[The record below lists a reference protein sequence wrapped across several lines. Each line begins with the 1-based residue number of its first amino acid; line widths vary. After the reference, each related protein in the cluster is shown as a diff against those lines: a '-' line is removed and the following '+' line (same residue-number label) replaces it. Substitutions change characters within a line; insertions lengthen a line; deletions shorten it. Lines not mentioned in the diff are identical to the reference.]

1 MTDDFTSDALRF
13 LLGEMDAAQHQA
25 FSDRLARDPVAARA
39 FKDCADSLA
48 HFAVS
53 TAAPQAVSEFERA
66 NNLAGVLARAKPQNV
81 VPARRRMVPLPW
93 AWPVAAAFLLVLN
106 LLQFLGGRGQGF
118 HFSRSAGTGETTPI
132 APGSTT
138 AGTRDR
144 NSAPAGG
151 ASSNPSPAATD
162 SGPTSSARLAAEF
175 ARLEELRR
183 EYDTL
188 QQARDGLDKQY
199 NAALQQLARRA
210 LTEQGIG
217 RLAAMELVD
226 ANSYAR
232 GDRKGLMNLARDLLT
247 EPGIVA
253 VDPGKNGQPGLGT
266 AETPSLVPGS
276 PASPSAIE
284 SPYAWSVFDEKDN
297 RGYLNLYNLP
307 QVPATDTLQVWV
319 KPAGSVE
326 FQPVGL
332 VPPQYY
338 GKSGSVSYELPAG
351 SATPSEV
358 LITLEPRQN
367 RPTRP
372 TGPVVLRG
380 P

>member
-1 MTDDFTSDALRF
+1 MTDDFTSDALRY
-13 LLGEMDAAQHQA
+13 LLGEMDPDQHRA
-25 FSDRLARDPVAARA
+25 FTERMARDPVAAQA
-39 FKDCADSLA
+39 FKDCADSLTQ
-48 HFAVS
+48 FAIS
-53 TAAPQAVSEFERA
+53 AAAPRPVSEFEREA
-66 NNLAGVLARAKPQNV
+66 NLAAILARARPAA
-81 VPARRRMVPLPW
+81 VPVPNRRRSWGAL
-93 AWPVAAAFLLVLN
+93 AWPIAAALLIALN
-106 LLQFLGGRGQGF
+106 LLQFFSPRGVPPAGTTPGTSLADASAASARTTTSGGSPSPSPTGLT
-118 HFSRSAGTGETTPI
+118 SASAGTSSN
-132 APGSTT
+132 STT
-138 AGTRDR
+138 GTPDR
-144 NSAPAGG
+144 L
-151 ASSNPSPAATD
+151 T
-162 SGPTSSARLAAEF
+162 AEF

-183 EYDTL
+183 DYAML
-188 QQARDGLDKQY
+188 KQARDSLDQQY
-199 NAALQQLARRA
+199 NVALQQLARRA

-247 EPGIVA
+247 EPGIVV
-253 VDPGKNGQPGLGT
+253 VDPGRGGPGEVGVSEVPSLLPGGG
-266 AETPSLVPGS
+266 TPSTS
-276 PASPSAIE
+276 TEA
-284 SPYAWSVFDEKDN
+284 PYAWSVFDEKDN

-307 QVPATDTLQVWV
+307 NVAPTDTLQVWV
-319 KPAGSVE
+319 KPAGSAE

-351 SATPSEV
+351 NATPSEV

-367 RPTRP
+367 RPARP